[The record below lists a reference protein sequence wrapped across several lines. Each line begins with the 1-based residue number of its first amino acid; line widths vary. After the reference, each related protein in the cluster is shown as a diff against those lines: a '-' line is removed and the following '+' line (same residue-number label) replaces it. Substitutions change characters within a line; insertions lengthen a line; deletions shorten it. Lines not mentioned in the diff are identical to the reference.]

1 MTPIAYTGFRPT
13 MHYIG
18 LVWLGKAIL
27 GIETSPDAFGIV
39 IFGVWIGVVKD
50 D

>member
-1 MTPIAYTGFRPT
+1 MTPIAYTRFRPT

-18 LVWLGKAIL
+18 FVWRGHCIIGVELA
-27 GIETSPDAFGIV
+27 PDAFGLV
-39 IFGVWIGVVKD
+39 LFGLWIGVVKD